1 MAAEIGNFTQ
11 KIRELEAELKGERER
26 HAQEVDEIRW
36 SAALENTELRSEL
49 ASVQVRFVNDSNQK
63 WCNES
68 IFQCVRGLATTFLA
82 SSIQA

>member
-36 SAALENTELRSEL
+36 SAALENQELRSEL

-63 WCNES
+63 WCDES
-68 IFQCVRGLATTFLA
+68 IFQCLRCLATTFLA
-82 SSIQA
+82 SSI